1 MDTFL
6 QVLASGLMLGA
17 LFAIVS
23 IGLTLIFG
31 IVKVVNFA
39 HACSCARCTYGGVGD
54 VLIGQDLLDG
64 LLGLIKNS
72 CGPAESKEFR
82 FR

>member
-1 MDTFL
+1 MRVVFVGET
-6 QVLASGLMLGA
+6 LASGEKLLKINDRRF
-17 LFAIVS
+17 LECS
-23 IGLTLIFG
+23 L
-31 IVKVVNFA
+31 

-82 FR
+82 FRKGQQQVSL